1 MCDSMRTLTLS
12 LKHLFKL
19 VRHPPLSYKM
29 RTGLPII
36 LFVAVAGFHNVIS
49 VSLESDES
57 NESSEEREYAEN
69 STPQTTDESQYAAA
83 HVKDDLIKTT
93 LMGIPADGET
103 KAVSNDTDEYAAAH
117 VKDGETE
124 AGSENTEDRNDEDSK
139 ESKVLEKEDDDGET
153 GALTNNTEANT
164 GSDDDVE
171 ADAEKDNDNSDDT
184 SIY

>member
-1 MCDSMRTLTLS
+1 MRTLTLS

-117 VKDGETE
+117 VK
-124 AGSENTEDRNDEDSK
+124 EDRNDEDSK

>member
-57 NESSEEREYAEN
+57 NESSEER
-69 STPQTTDESQYAAA
+69 DESQYAAA

-164 GSDDDVE
+164 GSDDDV

>member
-1 MCDSMRTLTLS
+1 MRTLTLS

-57 NESSEEREYAEN
+57 NESSEER
-69 STPQTTDESQYAAA
+69 DESQYAAA

-117 VKDGETE
+117 VK
-124 AGSENTEDRNDEDSK
+124 EDRNDEDSK